1 MKKIILNFSCWALIA
16 LFFVGCD
23 GDKPSTT
30 NTTQEST
37 DNTIGKTGILAID
50 QLTDLIAENPNDP
63 KLYATRAKAFYEN
76 DGYDNAI
83 LDMASAMKIDST
95 NADYHHLLADIYL
108 DYSKSR
114 LALQTMKR
122 CVALHPDRIPSL
134 LKLAEFQQI
143 LKQYDASM
151 ATIAKVMRA
160 EPNNPEGFF
169 MIGLNHVL
177 MGNKQMASKNLQKCV
192 DIDPEHTDAFVLLGK
207 IFDEDDSPLAAQYF
221 ENAVQTDPDNPD
233 VLYNQASYLHN
244 HDKLEK
250 AKTILKKIA
259 QLDKSYANAYQR
271 LGIIYIEQDSIKTA
285 NANFNIAVKVDP
297 TFGLAYYYRGYTAEQ
312 MGDFQAAVNDYQ
324 NILNFDPDYERAKV
338 GLARA
343 KKALANK

>member
-1 MKKIILNFSCWALIA
+1 MKKKILNLSFWAIIA
-16 LFFVGCD
+16 LFFVGCG
-23 GDKPSTT
+23 GDKPTT
-30 NTTQEST
+30 TEDTKEETENS
-37 DNTIGKTGILAID
+37 IGKTGIPAID
-50 QLTDLIAENPNDP
+50 QLTDLIGESPNDP

-76 DGYDNAI
+76 EGYDNAI
-83 LDMASAMKIDST
+83 LDMASAMRIDST

-122 CVALHPDRIPSL
+122 CVALHPNRIPSL

-151 ATIAKVMRA
+151 ATITQIMKI

-169 MIGLNHVL
+169 IIGLNHVL
-177 MGNKQMASKNLQKCV
+177 LGNKEMASKNLQKCV

-207 IFDEDDSPLAAQYF
+207 IFDEDNSPLAAQYF
-221 ENAVQTDPDNPD
+221 ENATQTDPENPE

-244 HDKLEK
+244 HDELER
-250 AKTILKKIA
+250 AKEILKKIA
-259 QLDKSYANAYQR
+259 KLDKSYADAYQR
-271 LGIIYIEQDSIKTA
+271 LGIIYIEQDSINTA
-285 NANFNIAVKVDP
+285 HANFNIAVKVDP
-297 TFGLAYYYRGYTAEQ
+297 TYGLAYYYRGYTSEL

-324 NILNFDPDYERAKV
+324 NILNFDPNYERAKE

-343 KKALANK
+343 KQALASK